1 MVEFALALPVLL
13 LLLFGV
19 IEFGRLLQA
28 WMAVQNAARFGL
40 RFLVTG
46 EYNPIY
52 CHDAAVALS
61 LQAADAF
68 GGDPADNCNVS
79 DDYDLSA
86 AELALYGVEATARD
100 LSNALADWARMPSG
114 RDVAMI
120 GGTGLA
126 IDPLVSGDYLAF
138 LTPPNAPFN
147 IANLPATLG
156 STTVVHYFHVTI
168 CSSRDT
174 LRDANTDGDFGWE
187 KNTWPETCKN
197 TLDSTFMDDAG
208 GPGDRVRVMVS
219 FNFEPVVPFISN
231 WWPVVPLS
239 TWREGIVERFRTS
252 RISGIGS
259 QIIVVPTESATP
271 TNTNTPT
278 ETNTPT
284 NTNTPTPTD
293 PPTDTPTVTD
303 TATRTPT
310 GTQTPSNT
318 PTPTDTPT
326 DTPTITDTPTQTR
339 TPTITSTP
347 TDTPTPT
354 QTRTPT
360 NTSAPTG
367 TPTITRTPTITN
379 TRPPTRTRTPTNT
392 RTPTRTNTNTP
403 PPTNTPTITNTRPP
417 TNTPTRTGT
426 FTNTPTRTHTA
437 TRTETPTFTNTSP
450 PPTATNTSPPT
461 LTPTRSNTPVPP
473 SPTRSPTITDTPT
486 FTATNTRTYTPTITN
501 TPVPTRTFTAT
512 YTPLP
517 PTLTRT
523 PTPSRTPCLTPP
535 DLGGC
540 H

>member
-13 LLLFGV
+13 LLIFGV

-40 RFLVTG
+40 RYLVTG
-46 EYNPIY
+46 EYDPTY
-52 CHDAAVALS
+52 CHAAAMALG
-61 LQAADAF
+61 LETADTY
-68 GGDPADNCNVS
+68 GGDPADNCDVP
-79 DDYDLSA
+79 DDYTLTA
-86 AELALYGVEATARD
+86 AEQAIYGAEATARD
-100 LSNALADWARMPSG
+100 LSNALIDWARMPSG
-114 RDVAMI
+114 RDVAMV
-120 GGTGLA
+120 GGTSLA
-126 IDPLVSGDYLAF
+126 IDPAVSGDYLAY
-138 LTPPNAPFN
+138 LTPQRSFRHHQ
-147 IANLPATLG
+147 PACRPGQHDG
-156 STTVVHYFHVTI
+156 SALFSYHHLQQPRYL
-168 CSSRDT
+168 RDT
-174 LRDANTDGDFGWE
+174 TTDGDFGWE
-187 KNTWPETCKN
+187 ENTWPELCKDTIN
-197 TLDSTFMDDAG
+197 DTFMDDAG
-208 GPGDRVRVMVS
+208 GPGDRVRIMVT

-231 WWPVVPLS
+231 WWPVVPLT

-259 QIIVVPTESATP
+259 QIIVVPTETATP

-303 TATRTPT
+303 TPTRTPT

-318 PTPTDTPT
+318 PTHTNTPT

-339 TPTITSTP
+339 TPTITNTP
-347 TDTPTPT
+347 TQTPTPT

-360 NTSAPTG
+360 NTSTPTG

-379 TRPPTRTRTPTNT
+379 TRPPTRTRTPTHT
-392 RTPTRTNTNTP
+392 RTPTRTRTNTP
-403 PPTNTPTITNTRPP
+403 PPTNTPTITNTSPP
-417 TNTPTRTGT
+417 TNTPTLTRT

-437 TRTETPTFTNTSP
+437 TRTHTPTCTNTSP

-461 LTPTRSNTPVPP
+461 LTRTRTNTPVPP